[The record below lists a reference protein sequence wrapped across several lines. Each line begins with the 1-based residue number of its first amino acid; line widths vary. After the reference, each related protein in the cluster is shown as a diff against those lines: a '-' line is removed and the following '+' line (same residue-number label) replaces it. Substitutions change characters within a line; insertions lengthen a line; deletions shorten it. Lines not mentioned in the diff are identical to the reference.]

1 MTILANIEAEKHL
14 LGSILIDN
22 DSIYRVCDLISSNDF
37 YDTSHKTIYSTCISL
52 LQSGAPIDLIT
63 VVNNTLNIGVDPTYI
78 SSLVDSIPSSA
89 KIEYY
94 ANIIK
99 SKSIKR
105 SVIDSTNNIINL
117 VTTDSTDNIEPLLQ
131 KVTSILS
138 KTIDQDISTDILNV
152 SDEIQNI
159 ASNILEGTQTET
171 RKSISGFRKLDS
183 LIKGF
188 HSSDLV
194 IVAGRP
200 AMGKT
205 SFALNIIEHAAI
217 VQQKPIALFSL
228 EMSSTQIMHRLLYSM
243 ALTSSQDAKK
253 KSKSINEAS
262 AILKNSKI
270 FIDDKTNITI
280 NDINLKCKK
289 LKREQG
295 IEMVVIDYLQL
306 MGGGNSQSRERE
318 ISEISRGLKCL
329 AKELQIPVIALSQ
342 LNRSLESRF
351 DKRPIMSD
359 LRESGA
365 IEQDADLIIFL
376 YRDEVYNKSSLDRSL
391 AEVIVSKHRSGP
403 IGTIKLGFVDQY
415 TKFFDL
421 A

>member
-1 MTILANIEAEKHL
+1 MTILANIDAEKHL

-63 VVNNTLNIGVDPTYI
+63 VVNNTLHIGVDPTYV

-171 RKSISGFRKLDS
+171 RKAISGFRKLDS

-228 EMSSTQIMHRLLYSM
+228 EMSSTQIMQRLLYSM
-243 ALTSSQDAKK
+243 ALTSSKDAKN

-262 AILKNSKI
+262 TILKNSKI

>member
-1 MTILANIEAEKHL
+1 
-14 LGSILIDN
+14 
-22 DSIYRVCDLISSNDF
+22 
-37 YDTSHKTIYSTCISL
+37 
-52 LQSGAPIDLIT
+52 
-63 VVNNTLNIGVDPTYI
+63 
-78 SSLVDSIPSSA
+78 
-89 KIEYY
+89 
-94 ANIIK
+94 
-99 SKSIKR
+99 
-105 SVIDSTNNIINL
+105 
-117 VTTDSTDNIEPLLQ
+117 
-131 KVTSILS
+131 
-138 KTIDQDISTDILNV
+138 
-152 SDEIQNI
+152 
-159 ASNILEGTQTET
+159 
-171 RKSISGFRKLDS
+171 
-183 LIKGF
+183 
-188 HSSDLV
+188 
-194 IVAGRP
+194 
-200 AMGKT
+200 MGKT

-228 EMSSTQIMHRLLYSM
+228 EMSSTQIMQRLLYSM
-243 ALTSSQDAKK
+243 ALTSSKDAKN

-262 AILKNSKI
+262 TILKNSKI

>member
-1 MTILANIEAEKHL
+1 MTTLANIDAEKHL

-37 YDTSHKTIYSTCISL
+37 YDNSHKTIYSTCISL

-63 VVNNTLNIGVDPTYI
+63 VVNNTLNIGVEPTYV
-78 SSLVDSIPSSA
+78 SSLVDSVPSSA

-105 SVIDSTNNIINL
+105 SVIDSTNNIVNL
-117 VTTDSTDNIEPLLQ
+117 ITSDSTDNIEPLLQ
-131 KVTSILS
+131 KVTSILH
-138 KTIDQDISTDILNV
+138 KTIEQDIATDILNV

-159 ASNILEGTQTET
+159 AANILEGAQTET
-171 RKSISGFRKLDS
+171 RKAISGFRKLDA

-194 IVAGRP
+194 IIAGRP

-217 VQQKPIALFSL
+217 VQQKPIAFFSL
-228 EMSSTQIMHRLLYSM
+228 EMSSTQIMQRLLCSM
-243 ALTSSQDAKK
+243 ALTSSKNATKK
-253 KSKSINEAS
+253 VKSINEAS
-262 AILKNSKI
+262 SKLQNSKI

-280 NDINLKCKK
+280 NDINLKCRK
-289 LKREQG
+289 LKREHG
-295 IEMVVIDYLQL
+295 IEMVLIDYLQL
-306 MGGGNSQSRERE
+306 MGGSNSQSRERE

-365 IEQDADLIIFL
+365 IEQDADLIMFL

-403 IGTIKLGFVDQY
+403 IGTIKLGFVDKY
-415 TKFFDL
+415 TKFLDL